1 MRRRTVGRKRGEI
14 LKKCQEKR
22 TILLVLSLLL
32 CFGAF
37 GKTQTAAPVFAYS
50 AERRS
55 LVPVGKAVGIKL
67 FSDGVMVVGL
77 AEGGDGGLS
86 PAAEAGLTEGDR
98 ILAINGE
105 EIQSTEHVQELLREF
120 EGTALTLSVFRE
132 DQDLELTLCPEQ
144 SENGCRMGAWI
155 RDSMAGIG
163 TMTYYDP
170 QSGAFGALGH
180 SINDVDT
187 GLLMPLADGAVM
199 RAEVTAVRRGAASEP
214 GELKGDFD
222 LTEDLGTLYDNNE
235 CGVFGTMPV
244 ENFIA
249 GEALPVARS
258 FEIQEGGAQ
267 ILADVSGEGT
277 KAYDVEITKIYP
289 FSGNTRNML
298 VTVTD
303 KRLLSITGGIVQGM
317 SGSPILQNGRIVG
330 AVTHV
335 LLDDPAKGYGIFI
348 ENMLEAAES

>member
-1 MRRRTVGRKRGEI
+1 M
-14 LKKCQEKR
+14 
-22 TILLVLSLLL
+22 ILLALSLLL

-37 GKTQTAAPVFAYS
+37 GRKQVAAPAFAVE
-50 AERRS
+50 AERRT

-67 FSDGVMVVGL
+67 FSEGVMVVGL
-77 AEGGDGGLS
+77 AESAAGGPS
-86 PAAEAGLTEGDR
+86 PAAQAGLTEGDR

-105 EIQSTEHVQELLREF
+105 EIRSTEHVQELLREF
-120 EGTALTLSVFRE
+120 EGDKLTLSVFRE
-132 DQDLELTLCPEQ
+132 DEDLELTLCPEQ
-144 SENGCRMGAWI
+144 GEGGCRMGAWI

-170 QSGAFGALGH
+170 LSGAFGALGH

-199 RAEVTAVRRGAASEP
+199 RAEVTAVRRGAVSEP
-214 GELKGDFD
+214 GELKGEFD
-222 LTEDLGTLYDNNE
+222 LSEDLGELYDNNE
-235 CGVFGTMPV
+235 CGVFGVLPTGEFV
-244 ENFIA
+244 R

-258 FEIQEGGAQ
+258 YEIREGKAQ
-267 ILADVSGEGT
+267 ILADVSGSEA
-277 KAYDVEITKIYP
+277 KAYEVEITKIYP

-303 KRLLSITGGIVQGM
+303 AELLAATGGIVQGM
-317 SGSPILQNGRIVG
+317 SGSPIIQDGKLVG

-335 LLDDPAKGYGIFI
+335 LLDDPARGYGIFI
-348 ENMLEAAES
+348 ENMLEAAG

>member
-1 MRRRTVGRKRGEI
+1 M
-14 LKKCQEKR
+14 
-22 TILLVLSLLL
+22 ILLALSLLL

-37 GKTQTAAPVFAYS
+37 GRTQVAAPAFA
-50 AERRS
+50 AETERRT

-77 AEGGDGGLS
+77 AESTAGGPS
-86 PAAEAGLTEGDR
+86 PAAQAGLAEGDR

-105 EIQSTEHVQELLREF
+105 GIQSTEHVQELLREF
-120 EGTALTLSVFRE
+120 EGDQLTLSVFRE
-132 DQDLELTLCPEQ
+132 DEDLELTLCPEQ
-144 SENGCRMGAWI
+144 GEGGCRMGAWI

-170 QSGAFGALGH
+170 LSGAFGALGH

-199 RAEVTAVRRGAASEP
+199 RAEVTAVRRGAVSEP
-214 GELKGDFD
+214 GELKGEFD
-222 LTEDLGTLYDNNE
+222 LSEDLGELYDNNE
-235 CGVFGTMPV
+235 CGVFGTLP
-244 ENFIA
+244 A
-249 GEALPVARS
+249 GDFVQGQALPVARS
-258 FEIQEGGAQ
+258 YEIREGKAQ
-267 ILADVSGEGT
+267 ILADVSGSEA
-277 KAYDVEITKIYP
+277 KAYEVEITKIYP

-303 KRLLSITGGIVQGM
+303 AELLAATGGIVQGM
-317 SGSPILQNGRIVG
+317 SGSPIIQDGRLVG

-335 LLDDPAKGYGIFI
+335 LLDDPARGYGIFV
-348 ENMLEAAES
+348 ENMLDAAG

>member
-1 MRRRTVGRKRGEI
+1 M
-14 LKKCQEKR
+14 
-22 TILLVLSLLL
+22 ILLALSLLL
-32 CFGAF
+32 CFAAF
-37 GKTQTAAPVFAYS
+37 GKTRAAAPVFA
-50 AERRS
+50 AETEQRT

-77 AEGGDGGLS
+77 AESTAGGPS
-86 PAAEAGLTEGDR
+86 PAAQAGLAEGDR

-105 EIQSTEHVQELLREF
+105 EIQSTEHVQELLRDF
-120 EGTALTLSVFRE
+120 EGDALTLSVFRE
-132 DQDLELTLCPEQ
+132 DRDLELTLCPEQ
-144 SENGCRMGAWI
+144 SEGGCRMGAWI

-170 QSGAFGALGH
+170 ESGAFGALGH

-199 RAEVTAVRRGAASEP
+199 RAEVTAVRRGAISEP
-214 GELKGDFD
+214 GELKGEFD
-222 LTEDLGTLYDNNE
+222 LHEDLGKLCDNNE
-235 CGVFGTMPV
+235 CGVFGKLDTGDFV
-244 ENFIA
+244 S

-258 FEIQEGGAQ
+258 YEIREGKAK
-267 ILADVSGEGT
+267 ILAAVSGSEA
-277 KAYDVEITKIYP
+277 KAYEVEITKIYP

-303 KRLLSITGGIVQGM
+303 EELLSVTGGIVQGM
-317 SGSPILQNGRIVG
+317 SGSPIIQNGKLVG

-335 LLDDPAKGYGIFI
+335 LLDDPARGYGIFI
-348 ENMLEAAES
+348 ENMLDAAA